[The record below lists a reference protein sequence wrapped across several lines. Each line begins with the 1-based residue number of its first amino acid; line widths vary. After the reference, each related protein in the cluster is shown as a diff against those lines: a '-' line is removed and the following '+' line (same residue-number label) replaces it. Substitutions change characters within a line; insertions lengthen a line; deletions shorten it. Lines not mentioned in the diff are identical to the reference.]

1 VLADLQTNALRSSED
16 LGTEVSQDASGPGT
30 SGEGFLTVLIGH
42 SSPVLCVTEDLPPG
56 RLHAEVHAPSFIPVS
71 PPQRQ
76 PPSDLWPPHPGDT
89 TALPTSPQYPRV
101 LAATPVS
108 ARNSLKDLEADKDAR
123 VSEMRKSIEQQE
135 AEKALGALNDAK
147 IQELDVSEMRK
158 SIEQLEAQKV
168 LVFLKEAKIQE
179 LEMKVLQM
187 TEKDAKIHELQTKQ
201 ASMTDEL
208 KKATEN
214 ETSAVTVLK
223 AANEVP

>member
-123 VSEMRKSIEQQE
+123 VSEMRKSIEQ
-135 AEKALGALNDAK
+135 
-147 IQELDVSEMRK
+147 
-158 SIEQLEAQKV
+158 LEAQKV